1 MNEQYY
7 YTPNFNNSQNDYM
20 KKQIERDAIARRQKS
35 ELRKSVLFRLGNY
48 FVLGISSY
56 SINRYVKSNLGKRKY
71 RI

>member
-35 ELRKSVLFRLGNY
+35 ELRK
-48 FVLGISSY
+48 ISSF
-56 SINRYVKSNLGKRKY
+56 LGSAIILY
-71 RI
+71 LVF